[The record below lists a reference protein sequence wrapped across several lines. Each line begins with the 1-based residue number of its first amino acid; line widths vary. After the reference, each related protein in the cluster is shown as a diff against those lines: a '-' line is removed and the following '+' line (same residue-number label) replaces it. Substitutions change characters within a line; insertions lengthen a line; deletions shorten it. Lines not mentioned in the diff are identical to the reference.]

1 MHVLSIVPRILDILA
16 VVVGLN
22 AWMDAVNNEFARF
35 RPGSRVRC
43 KLINNLSIFSWKKH
57 GNASQSSLI
66 VIEQNLGSFN
76 CWMSNDCG
84 MRNILVINVL

>member
-22 AWMDAVNNEFARF
+22 AWMDVVNNGFARF
-35 RPGSRVRC
+35 RPGSSVRC

-57 GNASQSSLI
+57 GH
-66 VIEQNLGSFN
+66 
-76 CWMSNDCG
+76 CH
-84 MRNILVINVL
+84 